1 MLQGYKIML
10 LTDNRLYSL
19 ADRRLSIPL
28 VRGFRWSAPG
38 GIWLG
43 TTIEHVQS
51 YYGSPDPED
60 PEEMNLGE
68 YEARC
73 IFGYQ
78 SIIRGTT
85 SFQGTRDP
93 GVEFAV
99 PQVILLEVYNVTL
112 KFQMELKH
120 AL

>member
-10 LTDNRLYSL
+10 LKDNRLYSL

-28 VRGFRWSAPG
+28 IKGFRWRAVN

-51 YYGSPDPED
+51 YYGSSDPDD
-60 PEEMNLGE
+60 PDEMDEGE

-85 SFQGTRDP
+85 SIQGTGDP
-93 GVEFAV
+93 GVEFAA
-99 PQVILLEVYNVTL
+99 PQVTLLEVYNVTL
-112 KFQMELKH
+112 KIQMELTYE
-120 AL
+120 